1 MEVSL
6 VLLFIALLAIGYL
19 TKRRYGLL
27 AAGVL
32 FGYLLSVNASQIVT
46 SQIET
51 QGIKLESPPLL
62 VVTGVAIVLLPS
74 IILAFVGPIH
84 HKTHHRWVTAFGYA
98 LTSVFLSL
106 LSIAQNAPSMIAM
119 KSFFGDMIDYRSII
133 LVIII
138 LFALV
143 DLFMIHRPKHRK
155 KEK

>member
-62 VVTGVAIVLLPS
+62 LVTGVALVLLPS

-84 HKTHHRWVTAFGYA
+84 NKTHHRWIAAFGYA
-98 LTSVFLSL
+98 VTGVFLSL